1 MCNFLIIVY
10 LSRIIVS
17 APNGT
22 AINAAVNNTGVLFSC
37 AVEQGTCI
45 PLTGNGTG
53 HDRRLYDVDG
63 AYIKFIFYD
72 NASFINFVISIANNV
87 APAFEEKQNQFLGVS
102 MDNKENMFIVSYP
115 INSCSQVT

>member
-1 MCNFLIIVY
+1 MTVKAYSLAVTLWLLLCNFLIILY
-10 LSRIIVS
+10 FSRIIVS

-37 AVEQGTCI
+37 PVEQGSCI

-63 AYIKFIFYD
+63 AYIKFIFMIMLL
-72 NASFINFVISIANNV
+72 SLI
-87 APAFEEKQNQFLGVS
+87 L
-102 MDNKENMFIVSYP
+102 
-115 INSCSQVT
+115 